1 MDTILVSVVALALII
16 MSTLTVTVS
25 MVQSANSLADAWKDM
40 EAQSMSIR
48 RTEICVMVTG
58 NYTGGLIDLA
68 VQNEGRIDLHDYP
81 RWDVIMQYQSG
92 NAFYLSYAKTY
103 PPGPGEW
110 AVNGIFMADGSPEV
124 FDPSILNS
132 GEVMTVAINPETEIV
147 IGETARIVMSTPN
160 GVTSQC
166 FVTRDEEAES
176 EGE

>member
-1 MDTILVSVVALALII
+1 MTFNVF
-16 MSTLTVTVS
+16 
-25 MVQSANSLADAWKDM
+25 QSANSLADAWKDM

-48 RTEICVMVTG
+48 RTEICVAVTG

-68 VQNEGRIDLHDYP
+68 VLNEGKIDLYDYP

-92 NAFYLSYAKTY
+92 NAFYLSYTETY

-124 FDPSILNS
+124 FDPNILNH
-132 GEVMTVAINPETEIV
+132 GEVMAVAINPGTEIGT
-147 IGETARIVMSTPN
+147 GETARIVMSTPN
-160 GVTSQC
+160 GVASQC

-176 EGE
+176 EEE